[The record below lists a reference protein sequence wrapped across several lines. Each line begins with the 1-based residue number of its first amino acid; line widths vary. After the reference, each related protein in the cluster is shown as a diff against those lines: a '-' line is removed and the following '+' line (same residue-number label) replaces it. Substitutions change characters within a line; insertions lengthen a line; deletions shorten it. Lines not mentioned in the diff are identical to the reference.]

1 MYVITAEDFTAAQA
15 YMPRIRA
22 LAGRYCGRG
31 AEFDDL
37 VQEGFL
43 ALASLCARHR
53 HEGRSED
60 LALYLWFRLP
70 ARVRDAAARLRRP
83 DRGDSLEAL
92 AEADVPFE
100 PADPR
105 DDYRL
110 CELRAS
116 LPPEGQELL
125 RSLSPYATVS
135 EAAQALGVPATTLF
149 SRIERLKKK
158 LRQAEKPR
166 RSPS

>member
-1 MYVITAEDFTAAQA
+1 MYAITKEDFDAAQA

-31 AEFDDL
+31 ADFDDL
-37 VQEGFL
+37 VQEGVL

-53 HEGRSED
+53 NERRSDD

-70 ARVRDAAARLRRP
+70 ARVRDAAARMRRP
-83 DRGDSLEAL
+83 DRNDSLEAL
-92 AEADVPFE
+92 TEADVPFE
-100 PADPR
+100 LPDPR

-116 LPPEGQELL
+116 LPPEGLELL
-125 RSLSPYATVS
+125 ESLR
-135 EAAQALGVPATTLF
+135 E
-149 SRIERLKKK
+149 K
-158 LRQAEKPR
+158 L
-166 RSPS
+166 